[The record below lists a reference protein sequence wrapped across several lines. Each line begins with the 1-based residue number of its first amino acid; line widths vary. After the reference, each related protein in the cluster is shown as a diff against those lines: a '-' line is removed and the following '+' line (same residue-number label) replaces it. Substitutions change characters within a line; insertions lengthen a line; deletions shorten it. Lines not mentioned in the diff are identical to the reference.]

1 MHPVTPA
8 GALIGREREMALL
21 TVLLAEAARGRG
33 RAVLVEGEP
42 GIGKSALVQE
52 AVAHAPESGC
62 EVIWCAGDELSQALP
77 LQPFLDGLRVR
88 EPSANARRT
97 AMLRLLR
104 GEAATERTD
113 VPALLTE
120 QLLALVTEQCAAR
133 PTVLVVDDL
142 HWADQA
148 SVALWGLLAKSAPKL
163 PLLLAGT
170 MRPVPRRND
179 LLALR
184 RAAGDV

>member
-21 TVLLAEAARGRG
+21 TGLLAEAARGRG
-33 RAVLVEGEP
+33 RAVLIEGEP

-52 AVAHAPESGC
+52 AIAQAPESGC

-77 LQPFLDGLRVR
+77 P
-88 EPSANARRT
+88 
-97 AMLRLLR
+97 
-104 GEAATERTD
+104 
-113 VPALLTE
+113 PALLTE
-120 QLLALVTEQCAAR
+120 QLLALVTEQCTAR
-133 PTVLVVDDL
+133 PTILVVDDL
-142 HWADQA
+142 HWADRA
-148 SVALWGLLAKSAPKL
+148 SVTLWGLLARSAPKL

-170 MRPVPRRND
+170 MRPVPRRDD

-184 RAAGDV
+184 RAA